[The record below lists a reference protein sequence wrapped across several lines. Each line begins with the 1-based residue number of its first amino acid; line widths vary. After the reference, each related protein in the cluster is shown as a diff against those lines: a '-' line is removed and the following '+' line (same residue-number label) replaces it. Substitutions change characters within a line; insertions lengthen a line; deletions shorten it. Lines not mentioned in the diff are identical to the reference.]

1 MNYDLIIKLAK
12 LANNNPNDN
21 EANMAARKV
30 CKLLAESNFNFTTHN
45 GDDSRRRPSNPPPPS
60 RSPYHDLEEM
70 VREMNRQ
77 KEAQQR
83 RDAENRRAQTEYEES
98 EKRRKKTEWDNPW
111 THTEYEYWDK
121 NYSDPFDWSDSAERR
136 RAADARK
143 REDDTIKE
151 AREKAKAERERK
163 QRDSDFKKKGW
174 V

>member
-60 RSPYHDLEEM
+60 RSPYDDLEEM
-70 VREMNRQ
+70 IREMNRQ

-83 RDAENRRAQTEYEES
+83 RDAESRRAQTEYEES
-98 EKRRKKTEWDNPW
+98 ERRRKKTEWNNPW
-111 THTEYEYWDK
+111 THAEYQYDPR
-121 NYSDPFDWSDSAERR
+121 YDPFDWSDSAERR